1 MVALPLNESITGFTD
16 FFGGASL
23 KIGPTAHGI
32 IWRPVVAS
40 VRAATANLD
49 GLCRI
54 FVGHTATSENFVD
67 STYTGSTGDSTN
79 NLGTMGAEVRIGNYV
94 HAVWE
99 GADPGTQVTLVVTGS
114 QELEQ

>member
-1 MVALPLNESITGFTD
+1 VTTLPLNESVTGFTD
-16 FFGGASL
+16 FFGGATL

-32 IWRPVVAS
+32 TWKPAVAS

-54 FVGHTATSENFVD
+54 YVGHTATTENFVD
-67 STYTGSTGDSTN
+67 ATYTGSSGDSTN
-79 NLGTMGAEVRIGNYV
+79 NLGSMGCEIWLGNYA

-114 QELEQ
+114 QELN